1 MLIFSFAFQFI
12 LNIRKKRS
20 KVQKIGLYLKTQK
33 VGMNSIYHTDIF
45 NMLYVNI
52 ITNVLFVL

>member
-20 KVQKIGLYLKTQK
+20 KVQKMRFYLKTQK
-33 VGMNSIYHTDIF
+33 VGMNSLYHPKIF
-45 NMLYVNI
+45 NTLYVNF
-52 ITNVLFVL
+52 ITNILFVL